1 MTRDGILNPT
11 AEFFFHNLKD
21 DTDFSTMITIFASA
35 FEFVPILAGRRK
47 GGKKERKERQGKIEE
62 LEKEIEAKKTEWE
75 LEDSVVMRKES
86 KVGVTSAA
94 ARRARALLWTHL
106 LRMDLEDEEMRQG
119 RLGSPPNSTKLTP
132 QSFLQCWRWP
142 SRS

>member
-35 FEFVPILAGRRK
+35 FEFVPILSGRRK

-62 LEKEIEAKKTEWE
+62 LEKEIEAKKAEWE

-119 RLGSPPNSTKLTP
+119 HLLTWPDIAKLTP
-132 QSFLQCWRWP
+132 QSFLQCSRWP
-142 SRS
+142 LRS